1 MKVFMTTPSL
11 GKNRN
16 GSFIWALLSSL
27 HRWQPSFW
35 GPNRMPIPFVYA
47 ARHIYKTVS
56 RSMPGK
62 VLGDSWLPMLCTSTN
77 RVITFSLHP
86 TERLQVALQREK
98 ELQASRGGGEDIG
111 TETSSILPP
120 FVFIVNITLPGPP
133 YHHGVFY
140 FGVDDRSAIDG
151 TDGTPSSILCNKF
164 FFGESDE
171 FRDKTF
177 KLIPTVVKGTF
188 LVRKAIGST
197 PCIMGK
203 KVKQHYVRNHRFF
216 ELTIDNSDSPA
227 AGGVIKIALGY
238 ARTLVVDLGFLL
250 EGQESKTLP
259 ERLFGAVRIKRLRFQ
274 EEIRTV
280 PTLPSVQMPSGSTI
294 ISSLSR
300 KSGASNGN

>member
-1 MKVFMTTPSL
+1 MAAKFL
-11 GKNRN
+11 GAEPNAN
-16 GSFIWALLSSL
+16 SFRVRGKTYLQDRIKINAGKSIGRLL
-27 HRWQPSFW
+27 
-35 GPNRMPIPFVYA
+35 A
-47 ARHIYKTVS
+47 ADVVHVDKPCYH
-56 RSMPGK
+56 
-62 VLGDSWLPMLCTSTN
+62 
-77 RVITFSLHP
+77 FSLHP
-86 TERLQVALQREK
+86 PERLQVALQREK

-280 PTLPSVQMPSGSTI
+280 PTLPPVQMPSGSTI